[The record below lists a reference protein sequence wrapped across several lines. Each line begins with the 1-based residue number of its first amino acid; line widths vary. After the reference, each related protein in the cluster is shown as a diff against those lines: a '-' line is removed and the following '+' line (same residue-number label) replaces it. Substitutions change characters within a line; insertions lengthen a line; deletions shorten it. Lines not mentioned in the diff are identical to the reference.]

1 MDVFGREW
9 MAKMW
14 LYWSG
19 LCFGLVSSSV
29 APSFAGTVGTGEA
42 SKGVRL
48 VVEALSGVSEMEVEA
63 AERAI
68 AIASVIALAA
78 G

>member
-1 MDVFGREW
+1 MDVLGFEW

-14 LYWSG
+14 LYCPRLRFS
-19 LCFGLVSSSV
+19 LVSPSV
-29 APSFAGTVGTGEA
+29 APSFAGTGEA

-68 AIASVIALAA
+68 AIASVVALAA